1 MSWSVLPFR
10 VFFATEFFM
19 ATVLQL
25 KVAKMRLFE
34 KESLELCMRC
44 GNMSASTSYYWFLL
58 LLLISVV
65 NFLCQSCS
73 LVMQNQ
79 LLCDNQVKAALY
91 LKCKL
96 KTYFICHLCYSFVS
110 LQITHMADF
119 HQITSISITRIPL
132 ITASPQTDKQKATV
146 SLKVLGAAEVCYMY
160 LSTLPVSTE

>member
-1 MSWSVLPFR
+1 MKCPPLQG
-10 VFFATEFFM
+10 FFGTEFFM

-34 KESLELCMRC
+34 KESLERCMRC

-96 KTYFICHLCYSFVS
+96 KTYFICHLCYSFNVS

-160 LSTLPVSTE
+160 LTC